1 MKTLTILI
9 ILFVASSDSCREPKA
24 TGARVKEVTTA
35 TSIITLDPTNGYFT
49 MIRATS
55 QEWVAGIRGGG
66 RGTDYSFK
74 LEIATDQDLQFDTVW
89 MNNRAYALFAT
100 KEKPGGSSQPI
111 VFSKGDV
118 IVLSASEVHYEQA
131 QSQGFIEQDPPQSF
145 AGDALIGFRVNGS
158 RMYFSVQEIELL
170 DPSYRP

>member
-1 MKTLTILI
+1 MILS
-9 ILFVASSDSCREPKA
+9 VASSNSCRESKS
-24 TGARVKEVTTA
+24 ARTQSKEVANA
-35 TSIITLDPTNGYFT
+35 TSTITSDSTNGYFT
-49 MIRATS
+49 MIRSTS

-66 RGTDYSFK
+66 RGTDYFFK
-74 LEIATDQDLQFDTVW
+74 LEITTDQDLQFDTVW
-89 MNNRAYALFAT
+89 MKNRAYALFAT

-131 QSQGFIEQDPPQSF
+131 QSQGFIEQGPPQSF

-158 RMYFSVQEIELL
+158 RMYFSIQEIELL